1 MRSLVLG
8 PVRSGKSARAASLAR
23 SCGKSV
29 IFAATAAV
37 DPADE
42 EMAERV
48 ARHRADRP
56 ASWRVVETAAPAGPS
71 LVALLREAGPH
82 ECVIIDALGTWIA
95 AIMFDLERATAD
107 GSVTNP
113 AALERAGNELADA
126 VAAARADVVIVAEE
140 VGWGVVPASAQGR
153 VFRDTL
159 GRLVQR
165 IARVVDRVELVVA
178 GYAVDLRAIGH
189 PLEGETREL

>member
-1 MRSLVLG
+1 MTSLVLG

-42 EMAERV
+42 EMVARV
-48 ARHRADRP
+48 ARHRNDRP
-56 ASWRVVETAAPAGPS
+56 ASWRVVETAAPGGPS
-71 LVALLREAGPH
+71 LVALLRDAEPH
-82 ECVIIDALGTWIA
+82 ECVVVDALGTWVA
-95 AIMFDLERATAD
+95 AIMLDLERATVE
-107 GSVTNP
+107 GSLIDV
-113 AALERAGNELADA
+113 AALERAADELAAA
-126 VAAARADVVIVAEE
+126 VAAARADVVLVAEE
-140 VGWGVVPASAQGR
+140 VGWGVVPTSAQGR
-153 VFRDTL
+153 VFRDAL

-165 IARVVDRVELVVA
+165 IARVVGRVELVVA

-189 PLEGETREL
+189 PIEGGPS